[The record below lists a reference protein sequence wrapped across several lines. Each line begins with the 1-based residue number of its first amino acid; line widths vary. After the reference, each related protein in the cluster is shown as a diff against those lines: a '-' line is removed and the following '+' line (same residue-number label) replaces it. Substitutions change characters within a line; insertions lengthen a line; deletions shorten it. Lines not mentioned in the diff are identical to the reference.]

1 MHHAFQTLATR
12 LAERAQRVDDAVAS
26 LERSMRSLLN
36 RARQEWLRASAGV
49 VRYDFRRLL
58 GLKRA
63 ALDERLG
70 RFDAALR
77 RFLTE
82 KHNRLAQVEAI
93 LKERSPLAILQR
105 GYSITRDAAGKIV
118 RDAEAIALGADIS
131 IRLARGE
138 LRAIVRDKKV

>member
-1 MHHAFQTLATR
+1 
-12 LAERAQRVDDAVAS
+12 
-26 LERSMRSLLN
+26 MRSRLN
-36 RARQEWLRASAGV
+36 VARQEWLRASAGV

-63 ALDERLG
+63 ALDDRMG

-82 KHNRLAQVEAI
+82 RHNRLAHVEAI
-93 LKERSPLAILQR
+93 LKERSPLTILQR

-118 RDAEAIALGADIS
+118 RDAEAVALGADIS
-131 IRLARGE
+131 IRLARGGLGATVHE
-138 LRAIVRDKKV
+138 KKS

>member
-1 MHHAFQTLATR
+1 
-12 LAERAQRVDDAVAS
+12 
-26 LERSMRSLLN
+26 MRSRLN
-36 RARQEWLRASAGV
+36 EARQEWLRASAGV

-63 ALDERLG
+63 ALDDRLG

-82 KHNRLAQVEAI
+82 RHNRLAHVEAI

-118 RDAEAIALGADIS
+118 RDAEAVALGNDIS
-131 IRLARGE
+131 VRLARGE
-138 LRAIVRDKKV
+138 LGATIKERKL